1 MKSEEAETKT
11 SEQRFQIFVKNLALR
26 LNANKHLSVGQMGL
40 GPKALEL
47 FFEWYIDW
55 QGHIT
60 ELDLSNCCEIL
71 RERKLDILKQLLERD
86 WKLMKI
92 VLCNSALNGEEIQ
105 SLLTIIN
112 QKQQLFALDL
122 SNSNSQTLNR
132 FGEET
137 NVLENFVRENQSVA
151 ILKLDNLQ
159 LKRDGF

>member
-1 MKSEEAETKT
+1 M
-11 SEQRFQIFVKNLALR
+11 
-26 LNANKHLSVGQMGL
+26 
-40 GPKALEL
+40 
-47 FFEWYIDW
+47 FFKWYIDW

-60 ELDLSNCCEIL
+60 ELDLSNSCEVL
-71 RERKLDILKQLLERD
+71 KERKLDILKQLLERD
-86 WKLMKI
+86 SKLMKL

-122 SNSNSQTLNR
+122 SNTNSQTLNR

-137 NVLENFVRENQSVA
+137 NVLEDFVRQNESVA

-159 LKRDGF
+159 LKREGF